1 MHPFQPFILGQK
13 HLAYKLSIRYNIPLV
28 FYGENSAEYNTKFF
42 EGIQASYDTKFCVSD
57 DLSKLYLGGISVE
70 ELVNDFGLSYGDFA
84 SYLPANTASV
94 GSQKTEVYYLG
105 YYLSWHPQGC
115 FYYAVEHGGFKPSPE
130 RTVGTYSKYNS
141 IDDRIIDD
149 FHYYTTYIKFGL
161 GRASYDAS
169 QEIRNNEINREE
181 GIALVQKYDGEWPKR
196 FADEIFRYLSIPPEE
211 YPVASKMFEQPI
223 MDKEYFIKLCD
234 NFRSPHLW
242 KRVNGEWR
250 LRHTVFA
257 D

>member
-1 MHPFQPFILGQK
+1 
-13 HLAYKLSIRYNIPLV
+13 LV